1 MHFLRHFALQW
12 ALHCR
17 FCCCDMEE
25 TYRYELCASVF
36 LLQRLP
42 RLLFAILFAAPKK
55 ELIFA
60 VFRAGLPGWFILFCT
75 GSRGNVV
82 FGQSGG
88 NLCFD
93 NFKSYSGSS
102 KMQSCHDLSGI
113 RDFSTGSG
121 SRYLLY
127 GILSDIR
134 NAGKMLGK
142 RAGNF
147 SRLPWP
153 LYLGL
158 FLAFSIPETLFHK
171 KETVSNGKGLYG

>member
-1 MHFLRHFALQW
+1 MSYVLQFFI
-12 ALHCR
+12 AAVA
-17 FCCCDMEE
+17 
-25 TYRYELCASVF
+25 TVT
-36 LLQRLP
+36 
-42 RLLFAILFAAPKK
+42 FAILFAAPKK
-55 ELIFA
+55 ELVFCGVSVQA
-60 VFRAGLPGWFILFCT
+60 VGECG
-75 GSRGNVV
+75 

-113 RDFSTGSG
+113 RDFPTGSG

-147 SRLPWP
+147 
-153 LYLGL
+153 
-158 FLAFSIPETLFHK
+158 
-171 KETVSNGKGLYG
+171 

>member
-1 MHFLRHFALQW
+1 MSYVLQFFI
-12 ALHCR
+12 AAVA
-17 FCCCDMEE
+17 
-25 TYRYELCASVF
+25 TVT
-36 LLQRLP
+36 
-42 RLLFAILFAAPKK
+42 FAILFAAPKK
-55 ELIFA
+55 ACL
-60 VFRAGLPGWFILFCT
+60 AGLFYFVQAVGEC
-75 GSRGNVV
+75 G

-113 RDFSTGSG
+113 RDFPTGSG

-147 SRLPWP
+147 
-153 LYLGL
+153 
-158 FLAFSIPETLFHK
+158 
-171 KETVSNGKGLYG
+171 

>member
-1 MHFLRHFALQW
+1 MSYVLQFFI
-12 ALHCR
+12 AAIA
-17 FCCCDMEE
+17 
-25 TYRYELCASVF
+25 TVT
-36 LLQRLP
+36 
-42 RLLFAILFAAPKK
+42 FAILFASYPKISSTVVCGTEK
-55 ELIFA
+55 GTGFLWRIRRA
-60 VFRAGLPGWFILFCT
+60 CLAGLFYFVQAVGEC
-75 GSRGNVV
+75 G

-147 SRLPWP
+147 
-153 LYLGL
+153 
-158 FLAFSIPETLFHK
+158 
-171 KETVSNGKGLYG
+171 

>member
-25 TYRYELCASVF
+25 IYRYELCASVF
-36 LLQRLP
+36 YCSGCHGYFCHFVCGTEKGTGFLWRIRRACL
-42 RLLFAILFAAPKK
+42 
-55 ELIFA
+55 
-60 VFRAGLPGWFILFCT
+60 AGLFYFVQAVGKCGFWQP
-75 GSRGNVV
+75 
-82 FGQSGG
+82 GG

-147 SRLPWP
+147 
-153 LYLGL
+153 
-158 FLAFSIPETLFHK
+158 
-171 KETVSNGKGLYG
+171 

>member
-1 MHFLRHFALQW
+1 MSYVLQFFI
-12 ALHCR
+12 AAVA
-17 FCCCDMEE
+17 
-25 TYRYELCASVF
+25 TVT
-36 LLQRLP
+36 
-42 RLLFAILFAAPKK
+42 FAILFAAPKK
-55 ELIFA
+55 EL
-60 VFRAGLPGWFILFCT
+60 VFCGVSGGLAWLVYFILYRQSGEC
-75 GSRGNVV
+75 G

-142 RAGNF
+142 RAESF
-147 SRLPWP
+147 
-153 LYLGL
+153 
-158 FLAFSIPETLFHK
+158 
-171 KETVSNGKGLYG
+171 

>member
-1 MHFLRHFALQW
+1 MSYVLQFFI
-12 ALHCR
+12 AAVA
-17 FCCCDMEE
+17 
-25 TYRYELCASVF
+25 TVT
-36 LLQRLP
+36 
-42 RLLFAILFAAPKK
+42 FAILFAAPKK
-55 ELIFA
+55 ELVFCGVSGGLAWLVYFVQA
-60 VFRAGLPGWFILFCT
+60 VGECG
-75 GSRGNVV
+75 

-147 SRLPWP
+147 
-153 LYLGL
+153 
-158 FLAFSIPETLFHK
+158 
-171 KETVSNGKGLYG
+171 

>member
-1 MHFLRHFALQW
+1 MSYVLQFFI
-12 ALHCR
+12 AAIA
-17 FCCCDMEE
+17 
-25 TYRYELCASVF
+25 TVT
-36 LLQRLP
+36 
-42 RLLFAILFAAPKK
+42 FAILFAAPKK
-55 ELIFA
+55 EL
-60 VFRAGLPGWFILFCT
+60 VFCGVSGGLAWLVYFILYRQT
-75 GSRGNVV
+75 GNVV
-82 FGQSGG
+82 FG

-113 RDFSTGSG
+113 RDFPTGSG

-147 SRLPWP
+147 
-153 LYLGL
+153 
-158 FLAFSIPETLFHK
+158 
-171 KETVSNGKGLYG
+171 